1 MKSDELRANAA
12 ECYAFARS
20 VGAPDLADALDD
32 LGRAFESAAAEMDA
46 AAAPCGLLERFS
58 REFWSD
64 IRKQCPRC
72 LGQGDGCLAETIFDA
87 AETARPRSGT

>member
-20 VGAPDLADALDD
+20 VGATDLADALDD
-32 LGRAFESAAAEMDA
+32 LGRAFECAAAEMEA

-72 LGQGDGCLAETIFDA
+72 LGQGDACLAGTIFDA
-87 AETARPRSGT
+87 ADRAPPQPGP

>member
-20 VGAPDLADALDD
+20 VGATDLADALDD
-32 LGRAFESAAAEMDA
+32 LGRPFESAAAEMEA
-46 AAAPCGLLERFS
+46 AAAPCGLLGRFS

-64 IRKQCPRC
+64 VRAHCPRC
-72 LGQGDGCLAETIFDA
+72 LGQGDNCLAETVFDA
-87 AETARPRSGT
+87 ADKGRSPPMA